1 MSLLVESTEGLMKD
15 TVCGKE
21 TMRRKIILISIAI
34 IYIVVAALGIYLG
47 HQKNRPQPIIKP
59 SIASAAG
66 PVDDGDTIVFV
77 TRDGLW
83 YHRAACREL
92 RESRIPAKLS
102 VARNYCRPCTKC
114 RPQR

>member
-1 MSLLVESTEGLMKD
+1 VEDNIYGKD
-15 TVCGKE
+15 TMK
-21 TMRRKIILISIAI
+21 RKIILVSIAA

-47 HQKNRPQPIIKP
+47 HQKSRPQPLIQP
-59 SIASAAG
+59 SIASAAE
-66 PVDDGDTIVFV
+66 PADNGDTIVFV

-92 RESRIPAKLS
+92 RESRIPVKLS
-102 VARNYCRPCTKC
+102 VARKYCRPCTKC